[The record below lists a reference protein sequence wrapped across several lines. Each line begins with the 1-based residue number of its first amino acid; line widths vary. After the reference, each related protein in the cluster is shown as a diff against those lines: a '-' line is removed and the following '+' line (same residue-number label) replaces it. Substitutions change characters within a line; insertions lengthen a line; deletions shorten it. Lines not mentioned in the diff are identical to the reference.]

1 MRIKVA
7 FCDFWDD
14 FNPQNNFILDSLRR
28 ICDVE
33 VIAPNEHPDFLFYSI
48 MGYSNLHYT
57 DCVRIYYTGEN
68 DIPDFNKC
76 DYAIS
81 FHHFEF
87 GHRHLRLPIY
97 TWYGSFNRI
106 RDNQLK
112 PIPTERGFCSYVV
125 SNNWCAT
132 ALRTDIFEQLSQYKP
147 VASGGRYA
155 NNVGGPVKDKIEF
168 LRNYKFNIAFENSS
182 VDGYTTE
189 KLLDALAARTVP
201 IYWGNPR
208 VNEDVN
214 PRCFINVS
222 DFSTLDECIAYIK
235 KVDTDDALYSA
246 YLAEN
251 PFREDHLYL
260 NWENSL
266 DEFLRYIITNSRR
279 YVTTFGLGGK
289 IFTSALGKEEMFH
302 SNMMQRILKAY
313 KRLRRRSQC

>member
-14 FNPQNNFILDSLRR
+14 FDPNDNFLIASLRR
-28 ICDVE
+28 ICEVE
-33 VIAPNEHPDFLFYSI
+33 LVSPQNHPDILFYSI
-48 MGYSNLHYT
+48 MGYSNLYYT

-68 DIPDFNKC
+68 DVPDFNKC

-81 FHHFEF
+81 FQHLTL
-87 GHRHLRLPIY
+87 GKRHIRLPLY
-97 TWYGSFNRI
+97 VWYGSFNRI

-112 PIPTERGFCSYVV
+112 PIPAERSFCSFVV

-132 ALRTDIFEQLSQYKP
+132 SLRTEIFERLSQYKP

-168 LRNYKFNIAFENSS
+168 LRNYKFNIAFENSR

-201 IYWGNPR
+201 IYWGNPL
-208 VNEDVN
+208 VEVDVN
-214 PRCFINVS
+214 PSSFINVS
-222 DFSTLDECIAYIK
+222 DFATLDDCIDYIK
-235 KVDTDDALYSA
+235 KVDNDDALYST

-251 PFREDHLYL
+251 PISEYHPFL
-260 NWENSL
+260 NWENKL
-266 DEFLRYIITNSRR
+266 DDFLSDIVSHPRR
-279 YVTTFGLGGK
+279 YVTTFGLGGT

-302 SNMMQRILKAY
+302 SGKMQRVFKMY
-313 KRLRRRSQC
+313 KRYKHK